1 MSLGIGRLYPGVE
14 GLRNSIPEAEHA
26 LAMGSR
32 LFGAGSVSLFAD
44 LGIYRLLFSAKPE
57 ELRNFHEECLE
68 RLVEYDR
75 QHNGELMRTLEAL
88 LQYPTLAKTA
98 QALHIHRNTLLYR
111 LQRIQEVADLD
122 LEDGDT
128 RLTLHLALR
137 AGDILRVS

>member
-1 MSLGIGRLYPGVE
+1 M
-14 GLRNSIPEAEHA
+14 
-26 LAMGSR
+26 
-32 LFGAGSVSLFAD
+32 
-44 LGIYRLLFSAKPE
+44 
-57 ELRNFHEECLE
+57 
-68 RLVEYDR
+68 EYDR
-75 QHNGELMRTLEAL
+75 QHGGKLMPTLEAC

-111 LQRIQEVADLD
+111 LQRVQEVAGLD